1 MPGVDFA
8 LGVEGPALLAVVV
21 FRPAGVD
28 GREAESCILVVSLPP
43 DLFYDPLWYMGL
55 AFEIERG

>member
-28 GREAESCILVVSLPP
+28 GEEAASCIVVVSLLT
-43 DLFYDPLWYMGL
+43 DLFYDPL
-55 AFEIERG
+55 